1 MAEEKHCFCFILW
14 TCQNKRQP
22 KKYSNEK
29 MCCVI
34 YDFDIRS
41 DLRGGVGKQGFGN
54 TIRLERN
61 GG

>member
-1 MAEEKHCFCFILW
+1 MAEHIHEFCFILW
-14 TCQNKRQP
+14 TRQNKRQP

-41 DLRGGVGKQGFGN
+41 DLRSGVGK
-54 TIRLERN
+54 
-61 GG
+61 